1 MRESGGTERSRFD
14 RLWHGRTL
22 RAQLLIL
29 FVLIELIAAAV
40 AGAVTILN
48 ARTAT
53 RVEIAA
59 SMELAELWVNEAVQL
74 AQRDA
79 PAERLVVEQYLADLS
94 SQLKRARH
102 VRIEI
107 RDAAG
112 ALVEVRPPAV
122 PAGADDADAG
132 WLPAFL

>member
-1 MRESGGTERSRFD
+1 MREAASTERSRFD
-14 RLWHGRTL
+14 PGRLARALWHGRTL

-29 FVLIELIAAAV
+29 FVLIELVAAAV

-74 AQRDA
+74 AQREA
-79 PAERLVVEQYLADLS
+79 PAERLAERS
-94 SQLKRARH
+94 
-102 VRIEI
+102 
-107 RDAAG
+107 
-112 ALVEVRPPAV
+112 
-122 PAGADDADAG
+122 
-132 WLPAFL
+132 WLPCPPSSSTCATCGSRSGTRPGS